1 MRKLSADAREQSLR
15 TFLGG
20 FGFSGDKALE
30 CVSTFSGGEKA
41 RLALAIIA
49 WRKPNLLLLD
59 EPTNHLDID
68 MRQALTVALQDF
80 QGAMVLVSHDRHLLR
95 NTVDTFLLV
104 NGHSVRIFDGDLED
118 YQSWLDLP
126 LSAPA
131 TVAKPVKPAK
141 LDKQR
146 LRSVRAEV
154 SGSERRLERLQ
165 KKLREVE
172 ELLGDANLYVK
183 ERGGN
188 VQDLVRNRESLVE
201 EIQQA
206 ENEWL
211 QHSSAL
217 EELQGE
223 G

>member
-1 MRKLSADAREQSLR
+1 M
-15 TFLGG
+15 
-20 FGFSGDKALE
+20 E
-30 CVSTFSGGEKA
+30 CVGTFSGGEKA

-104 NGHSVRIFDGDLED
+104 NGQQVRIFDGDLED

-131 TVAKPVKPAK
+131 TAAKPVKSAK

-165 KKLREVE
+165 NKLREVE
-172 ELLGDANLYVK
+172 DLLGDANLYVK
-183 ERGGN
+183 ERSGK
-188 VQDLVRNRESLVE
+188 VQDLVRNRESLVA

>member
-1 MRKLSADAREQSLR
+1 M
-15 TFLGG
+15 
-20 FGFSGDKALE
+20 
-30 CVSTFSGGEKA
+30 
-41 RLALAIIA
+41 
-49 WRKPNLLLLD
+49 
-59 EPTNHLDID
+59 
-68 MRQALTVALQDF
+68 
-80 QGAMVLVSHDRHLLR
+80 
-95 NTVDTFLLV
+95 
-104 NGHSVRIFDGDLED
+104 
-118 YQSWLDLP
+118 
-126 LSAPA
+126 
-131 TVAKPVKPAK
+131 AKPVKPAK

-154 SGSERRLERLQ
+154 SGLERRLERLQ
-165 KKLREVE
+165 NKLREVE

-183 ERGGN
+183 ERSDN
-188 VQDLVRNRESLVE
+188 VQDLVRNRESLVD